1 MSAKLLLSSLFA
13 GLLAVSGA
21 APAGAASG
29 PENGRIT
36 FGRSSDPGTE
46 AFTLWV
52 ANSDGSNQQQLVIGP
67 SGFSDW
73 SPDGTRIAFDFEDD
87 TGVHIATMNAD
98 GTDRRVL
105 TDAPGVQETPEWSPD
120 GEWITYAEMDASLLP
135 DFRLSIWVIRADGT
149 GARRVTSGGFDVE
162 PVFSP
167 DGTRIAFSRITNPGE
182 GDPQIQS
189 LLTVNTDGTDVR
201 EVVAPRAGLQHPD
214 WSPDGKWLG
223 FDISSW
229 QRDLPDSGALLVV
242 RPDGTAL
249 HVVRAPTANLRF
261 YKIGWSPDGHR
272 LLMGCFDLSVQRDRL
287 CTSTAGGGNVRPI
300 DLGDDSWV
308 NYPAWGPQPTP

>member
-1 MSAKLLLSSLFA
+1 MRARMLLSSIVVSVFA
-13 GLLAVSGA
+13 LSTA

-36 FGRSSDPGTE
+36 FGRYDPGVD
-46 AFTLWV
+46 AHTLWV
-52 ANSDGSNQQQLVIGP
+52 AEADGSNQQQLVTGP
-67 SGFSDW
+67 SWFSDW
-73 SPDGTRIAFDFEDD
+73 SPDGTRIAFDFADD
-87 TGVHIATMNAD
+87 TGVHIATMKSD
-98 GTDRRVL
+98 GTDRVAL
-105 TDAPGVQETPEWSPD
+105 TAKPGVQETPEWSAD

-135 DFRLSIWVIRADGT
+135 TFSLSIWVMRADGSD
-149 GARRVTSGGFDVE
+149 ARRVTSGGFDVE

-189 LLTVNTDGTDVR
+189 LLTVNTDGTDLR
-201 EVVAPRAGLQHPD
+201 EVVAPRAGLEHPD

-223 FDISSW
+223 FNISPE

-242 RPDGTAL
+242 RPDGKAL
-249 HVVRAPTANLRF
+249 HVVRAPTTTLRF
-261 YKIGWSPDGHR
+261 FKIGWSPDGQR
-272 LLMGCFDLSVQRDRL
+272 LLMGCFDLSVERDRL
-287 CTSTAGGGNVRPI
+287 CTSTSGGGNVQAI